1 MSDGFFRPEK
11 DGVTLFVRLTPKS
24 SKDAVEGVGEQSD
37 GRRYLNARVRAVP
50 EDGKANKALVKLL
63 AKTLDV
69 AGAGVAV
76 VAGATS
82 RLKQIKIEG
91 DPAVLA
97 EKLQALALD
106 KA

>member
-1 MSDGFFRPEK
+1 MTDGFFRPEK
-11 DGVTLFVRLTPKS
+11 DGVTLFVRLTPKA
-24 SKDAVEGVGEQSD
+24 SKDAVEGIGEQSD

-50 EDGKANKALVKLL
+50 EDGKANKALEKLL

-69 AGAGVAV
+69 PGAHVAV

-82 RLKQIKIEG
+82 RLKQVKIEG
-91 DPAVLA
+91 DPALLV
-97 EKLQALALD
+97 EKLQALAID